1 VVTVAEWAEGDNTRG
16 AGAERRYLAYH
27 FKEAQAIWEADM
39 GAPRG
44 DAAVTRQAILTAAR
58 ELFAA
63 HGVDGVSVRRVAAAA
78 GVNHALVHRYFGTK
92 SEMVAAILLAEGEA
106 MSAMGRPEADAG
118 TSLGALR
125 DVLTHALSDG
135 RTSLLLMLRAEIDG
149 LAPESLVAGAP
160 LRPLHLLERWLAA
173 RAPDGVEIDH
183 QALAMVIGAAMLG
196 LASCQP
202 MLAAGVEL
210 EGDDPDAVLRR
221 CVDLLVG
228 IAAVAIDAGPEALG
242 GTHDGL
248 EKDGAPHRS

>member
-1 VVTVAEWAEGDNTRG
+1 
-16 AGAERRYLAYH
+16 
-27 FKEAQAIWEADM
+27 M

-44 DAAVTRQAILTAAR
+44 DAAVTRQVILTAAR

-160 LRPLHLLERWLAA
+160 LRPLHLLEGWLAA
-173 RAPDGVEIDH
+173 RAPEGVEVDH
-183 QALAMVIGAAMLG
+183 QALAMVIGAAMMG

-202 MLAAGVEL
+202 MLATGVEL
-210 EGDDPDAVLRR
+210 EGEDPDAVLRR

-242 GTHDGL
+242 GTHDGR
-248 EKDGAPHRS
+248 ERDGAPHRS